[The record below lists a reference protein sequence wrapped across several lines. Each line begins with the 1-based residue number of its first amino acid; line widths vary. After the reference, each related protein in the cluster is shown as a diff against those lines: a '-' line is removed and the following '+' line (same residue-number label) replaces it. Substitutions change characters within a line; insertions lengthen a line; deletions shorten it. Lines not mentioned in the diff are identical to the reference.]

1 MIQGKGQDKKLT
13 DSQQRTID
21 YLKSNPNPLLKILS
35 GEIRYNIMNILKD
48 RNMGYNEVR
57 DDLRL
62 NHKSRNYAFHLRI
75 LTQFNLIVKSQRNGL
90 YNITVKGLRAL
101 HGAKLVNEAEM
112 FI

>member
-1 MIQGKGQDKKLT
+1 MKLT
-13 DSQQRTID
+13 DSQQITID
-21 YLKSNPNPLLKILS
+21 YLHDHPYPLLRILS
-35 GEIRYNIMNILKD
+35 NEIRYNIMNLLKD

-62 NHKSRNYAFHLRI
+62 DHKSRNYAFHLRI
-75 LTQFNLIVKSQRNGL
+75 LTQFHLIIKSDRNGL

-101 HGAKLVNEAEM
+101 KGAKIVNESEM